1 MKRRPGVYEI
11 SVCDAGTRRDT
22 WAEQL
27 ERNVAYVGKAE
38 ARAFGRCSAR
48 STLHAARTTTR
59 LCLRLL
65 QDVLRRLKRY
75 VSKTPGEREKMVMLN
90 GARLAGYNIYVRVR
104 YVLRGTGNEDSREE
118 EWMGKFDYAWNKMLN
133 GARRDFP
140 APPFPLPVT
149 QPKPCRGVR
158 VRSPRSS
165 PRRR

>member
-1 MKRRPGVYEI
+1 VKRRPGVYEI

-38 ARAFGRCSAR
+38 
-48 STLHAARTTTR
+48 
-59 LCLRLL
+59 
-65 QDVLRRLKRY
+65 DVLRRLKRY

>member
-38 ARAFGRCSAR
+38 
-48 STLHAARTTTR
+48 
-59 LCLRLL
+59 
-65 QDVLRRLKRY
+65 DVLRRLKRY